1 MGMWLYF
8 VMLFSFAGISIALK
22 QYYVAGLEL
31 ALTILLLVLGTK
43 IIVITSWLSVQDI
56 AVYLMLIV
64 GVYSGV
70 EYFITNRNVLK
81 GSMGK

>member
-1 MGMWLYF
+1 MIDVCIAAGKSGKVKTF
-8 VMLFSFAGISIALK
+8 VQCLM
-22 QYYVAGLEL
+22 
-31 ALTILLLVLGTK
+31 TILLLVLGTK